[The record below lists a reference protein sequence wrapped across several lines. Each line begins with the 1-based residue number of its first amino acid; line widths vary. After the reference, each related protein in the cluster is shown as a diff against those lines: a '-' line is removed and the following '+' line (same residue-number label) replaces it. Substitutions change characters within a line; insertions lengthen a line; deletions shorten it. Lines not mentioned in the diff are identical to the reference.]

1 MVTPTGLVT
10 CLLLASLV
18 GPAQGQAADSR
29 APDVNTAGSLFSYFS
44 NPVIT
49 SAPDAELTPQEALAV
64 DSTFQETEALP
75 AALVNQTDA
84 GTAVPIGDEGESRTP
99 GSQRLVEG
107 NRSPL
112 ISSNDTQAATMSD
125 QNRDLVFNN
134 AQLKQENE
142 DLWRQFEALLPQVNE
157 AKQAEQALRTQSQTD
172 IQSLLQENSAINA
185 RNAELRSL
193 LQQLQSNYTQAQEL
207 LSSGRLEAL
216 QTAISE
222 ARSRNETLWSEASA
236 IASELAALSNFTG
249 QGIDYRSG
257 SVYQYLLDK
266 NQRMSDSG
274 LNSDS
279 SSSSREGSQE
289 SNRVPSAVVG
299 VVQVQRTTGD
309 SNDDN
314 GDDLEA
320 SLDMVYVVALGCIFL
335 LLQTLRVW
343 LGYRLDSYMA
353 EPLHALFVDVS
364 LMVALAVVTAI
375 INHMDW
381 FDDDKIDLEKIL
393 YGFSLFIL
401 FWLLL
406 GLWLILAGQ
415 SMARRWLH
423 LESQCSDLLTL
434 TQEYK
439 QVYMRYLGQAQP
451 RVSEG
456 EFREARQTMQYAVM
470 RQLFICPL
478 YLPFPTEQ
486 LLRTDFNMGEYLA
499 RCMADTLTNTFQLTF
514 IGLIAFIGA
523 AGAWRAIVYGNFL
536 VEIIFYMVIPVII
549 LLTAVIVLV
558 KLRNIYSDLVPYV
571 YDPDSFTLPVGR
583 GSSLANPGR
592 IAQPRY
598 LQGSLSELEHSQE
611 AEINCACCAFK
622 PLQLSCAYIFSGRL
636 PSRHELLFWFD
647 SFGPQFL
654 QGLIQAICVV
664 LASWM
669 MIILFYYATNIYREW
684 DWWAILVVT
693 TAVVCLVITGCY
705 LVPEALRWLTLT
717 SKIEQLKDKEV
728 CQAVVLQMK
737 ADRSLMMVKLYR
749 QVKLVYREMNRGSGR
764 SDMYAL
770 PDYMQEFVQEVFRLS
785 CNPGEEVLPLERVE
799 DALDLCGAKL
809 SLDELRVFMW
819 ESDAVSAKQDKT
831 RGVTLQGFLKAVQVI
846 FNSVTLRPEV
856 VARKVLRRYSRDVLG
871 NEDPS
876 TMTLADLEQFF
887 NTYGWHFTQEDIQ
900 DFMQAAKHLA
910 NDDVVEVD
918 EVADFVR
925 DSVDTFAK

>member
-1 MVTPTGLVT
+1 
-10 CLLLASLV
+10 
-18 GPAQGQAADSR
+18 
-29 APDVNTAGSLFSYFS
+29 VNTAGSLFSYFS

-49 SAPDAELTPQEALAV
+49 SAPDASLTPQEVLAV
-64 DSTFQETEALP
+64 DTTFQPPETPA

-84 GTAVPIGDEGESRTP
+84 GTAVPIGDEGQNRTP
-99 GSQRLVEG
+99 ASQRLVEG

-112 ISSNDTQAATMSD
+112 VAGNETQAATLSD
-125 QNRDLVFNN
+125 QNRDLVVRN

-142 DLWRQFEALLPQVNE
+142 DLWRQFEALLPQVSE
-157 AKQAEQALRTQSQTD
+157 AKQAEQVLRTQSQTD
-172 IQSLLQENSAINA
+172 VQSLLQENAAITA
-185 RNAELRSL
+185 RNAELRDL

-207 LSSGRLEAL
+207 LNSGRLEAL
-216 QTAISE
+216 QAAVAE
-222 ARSRNETLWSEASA
+222 ARVRNETLWSETSA
-236 IASELAALSNFTG
+236 IAAELASLSNFTG
-249 QGIDYRSG
+249 QAMDYRSG
-257 SVYQYLLDK
+257 SVHQYLLDK
-266 NQRMSDSG
+266 NDRMIDSG

-279 SSSSREGSQE
+279 RSSSRTAQS
-289 SNRVPSAVVG
+289 SRTTSAVVG
-299 VVQVQRTTGD
+299 VVQVQRDTGD
-309 SNDDN
+309 SEDDN

-320 SLDMVYVVALGCIFL
+320 SLDMVYVVALGFVFL

-381 FDDDKIDLEKIL
+381 FDDDKIDLGKIL

-406 GLWLILAGQ
+406 GLWLVFAGQ
-415 SMARRWLH
+415 SMARRWLQW
-423 LESQCSDLLTL
+423 EDQCSDLVTL
-434 TQEYK
+434 TQHY
-439 QVYMRYLGQAQP
+439 QQTYTRYIGQAQP
-451 RVSEG
+451 RVSTG
-456 EFREARQTMQYAVM
+456 EFQEARLTVQYAVM
-470 RQLFICPL
+470 RQLFICPV

-486 LLRTDFNMGEYLA
+486 LLRTDFSMGEYLA
-499 RCMADTLTNTFQLTF
+499 RCLAGTLTNTFQLTF
-514 IGLIAFIGA
+514 TGLVAFIA
-523 AGAWRAIVYGNFL
+523 AVGAWRAIVYGNFL
-536 VEIIFYMVIPVII
+536 VEIIFYLAIPVFI
-549 LLTAVIVLV
+549 LLVAILVLM
-558 KLRNIYSDLVPYV
+558 KLRSVYSDLVPYV
-571 YDPDSFTLPVGR
+571 YDPEAFTLPISSS
-583 GSSLANPGR
+583 GSSLSIPGR
-592 IAQPRY
+592 ITQPRY
-598 LQGSLSELEHSQE
+598 LQGSLSDLEHSQE
-611 AEINCACCAFK
+611 AELNCLCCSFK

-647 SFGPQFL
+647 SFGPHFV

-664 LASWM
+664 LTCWM
-669 MIILFYYATNIYREW
+669 MIILFYYATNIYDEW
-684 DWWAILVVT
+684 DLWAIL
-693 TAVVCLVITGCY
+693 AVAGAIVSWLITGCY
-705 LVPEALRWLTLT
+705 LVPEAIRWLTLT
-717 SKIEQLKDKEV
+717 SKIEQLKDKEMI
-728 CQAVVLQMK
+728 QAVVLQMK

-749 QVKLVYREMNRGSGR
+749 QMKLVYREMNRSSGR
-764 SDMYAL
+764 SEMYAL
-770 PDYMQEFVQEVFRLS
+770 PEYMQEFVQEVFRLS
-785 CNPGEEVLPLERVE
+785 CNPGEDLLPLERVE

-819 ESDAVSAKQDKT
+819 ESDADKT

-876 TMTLADLEQFF
+876 SMSLADLEQFF

-910 NDDVVEVD
+910 SDDVVEVD